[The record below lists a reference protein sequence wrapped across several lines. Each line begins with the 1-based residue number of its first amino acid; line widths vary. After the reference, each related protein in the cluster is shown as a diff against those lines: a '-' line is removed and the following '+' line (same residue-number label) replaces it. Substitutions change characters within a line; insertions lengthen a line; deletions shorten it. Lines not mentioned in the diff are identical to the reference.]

1 MKLRYQKRSF
11 VKNFGQKQFMTVSE
25 KVQDMKIIAKRLAK
39 IFLPVLDI

>member
-1 MKLRYQKRSF
+1 MKNL
-11 VKNFGQKQFMTVSE
+11 GQKQFMTVSE